1 MAALTQFYGAACDI
15 PPCPRKK
22 AQFTNVLDPASDEA
36 QARAAA
42 ARFEKMFGVKVN
54 LDAPEPVPAHKQN
67 VPEIEQ
73 LREQV
78 EQARRDLAHAQQER
92 RDEAQFK
99 NVAAEFK
106 QKFGI
111 QFV

>member
-1 MAALTQFYGAACDI
+1 MTALTQFYGDACDI

-22 AQFTNVLDPASDEA
+22 AEYTNLIDPTGDEA
-36 QARAAA
+36 IARAAA
-42 ARFEKMFGVKVN
+42 ARFEQKFGIRVN
-54 LDAPEPVPAHKQN
+54 LDAEPPVPAHLQN
-67 VPEIEQ
+67 LSEIEQ

-99 NVAAEFK
+99 NVAAKFK

>member
-1 MAALTQFYGAACDI
+1 MTALQHFHGPTVHIPAGA
-15 PPCPRKK
+15 
-22 AQFTNVLDPASDEA
+22 AQFTNLIDPTGDEA
-36 QARAAA
+36 IARGAA
-42 ARFEKMFGVKVN
+42 ARFEKMFGIRVN
-54 LDAPEPVPAHKQN
+54 LDAPEPVSAHKQN

-78 EQARRDLAHAQQER
+78 EQARRDLVHAQQER